1 MDKNLG
7 KYSFESA
14 YKRIVE
20 SSELIQDL
28 IESSAE
34 AQYIKLYSLF
44 MIDPKADKVL
54 LINNFASSFPNDVD
68 YIESLNSLLDIK

>member
-14 YKRIVE
+14 YKRIIE

-28 IESSAE
+28 IDSSAE

-44 MIDPKADKVL
+44 MIDPEVDKIL
-54 LINNFASSFPNDVD
+54 LLNNFASSFPSEDD
-68 YIESLNSLLDIK
+68 YIQSLKSLLDVK

>member
-54 LINNFASSFPNDVD
+54 LINNFASSFPNDDD